1 MVIYMV
7 YELMS
12 SRNCSFHY
20 IHKYRCQL
28 ILMTPHYLENHIC
41 YMTKLW
47 DWVWLPDN
55 IWPVIPWAICSSQLY
70 WPPFCATCWLSYLS
84 SHISRQVLTK
94 ITAKRCKWFYSIY
107 HNRQIIRF
115 SLAQTIIRAAD
126 LGPTSK
132 LTNMNFIILLHVL
145 YITCIVLIDMVTFT
159 ESTYTQKRKLGW
171 KRIVTAFNIQHKKK

>member
-70 WPPFCATCWLSYLS
+70 WPPLCATCWLSYLS
-84 SHISRQVLTK
+84 SHISRQLLTK

-115 SLAQTIIRAAD
+115 SLAQTNQSSWPWTNIKAD
-126 LGPTSK
+126 EYEFYNS
-132 LTNMNFIILLHVL
+132 
-145 YITCIVLIDMVTFT
+145 ITCIIYYMYC
-159 ESTYTQKRKLGW
+159 TYWHGDFHRKHLHSE
-171 KRIVTAFNIQHKKK
+171 KETRMKEDCHCI